1 MRKVSVIGV
10 GMVKVD
16 HHWKESLRSLFTK
29 AAISALEDAGNP
41 EVEALYIGNMSAGQ
55 FNKQENIAP
64 MLADAVGLES
74 KPSLR
79 VEEGCSSGGAALFM
93 ALEAVASGIYDFVLV
108 GGVEK
113 MVDASSSDVTFILS
127 TVTDQEYEAFTGLS
141 LAGIN
146 AMVMRLYMNKFGATR
161 ESFAKFVV
169 QMHDNASKNPYAQ
182 LPFKITVEKALNS
195 IPVAE
200 PLHLMDCAPVGDGA
214 AALVIC
220 SADRAKEYTSDPV
233 DVVGAWKAN
242 DTFLFHTR
250 KDFLSLKATVEAS
263 KMAYEMAKITPEDV
277 DVAEVHDSFS
287 IAGILA
293 IEDLGFARKGEGWK
307 IVEEGLI
314 SLDGEIPINP
324 SGGLK
329 ARGHPVGAT
338 GIYQAAEIVLQLRG
352 EAGKRQVPDARIGV
366 THNTS
371 GFGTSAV
378 VHVFKAR

>member
-307 IVEEGLI
+307 IV
-314 SLDGEIPINP
+314 
-324 SGGLK
+324 
-329 ARGHPVGAT
+329 
-338 GIYQAAEIVLQLRG
+338 
-352 EAGKRQVPDARIGV
+352 
-366 THNTS
+366 
-371 GFGTSAV
+371 
-378 VHVFKAR
+378 

>member
-64 MLADAVGLES
+64 MLADAIGLES

-93 ALEAVASGIYDFVLV
+93 ALEAVASGMYDFVLV

-233 DVVGAWKAN
+233 DVAGAWKAN
-242 DTFLFHTR
+242 DTFLFHMR

>member
-64 MLADAVGLES
+64 MLADAIGLES

-79 VEEGCSSGGAALFM
+79 VEEGCSSGGAALLM
-93 ALEAVASGIYDFVLV
+93 ALEAVASGMYDFVLV

-146 AMVMRLYMNKFGATR
+146 AMVMRLYMNKFGAKR

-195 IPVAE
+195 VPVAE

-220 SADRAKEYTSDPV
+220 SADRAKEFTSDPV
-233 DVVGAWKAN
+233 DIVGAWKAN
-242 DTFLFHTR
+242 DTFLFHMR

-307 IVEEGLI
+307 VVEEGLI